1 MLTPVSI
8 AADLQEE
15 DEEEFH
21 KCGRTLPKLLCL
33 SHPYEG
39 CTATVGI
46 ALQSTLLLF
55 NRMQRLDDMQA
66 VSTAI
71 LLLTLGHSM

>member
-15 DEEEFH
+15 EFY

-39 CTATVGI
+39 CTATVGT
-46 ALQSTLLLF
+46 ALQSGLLLLKC
-55 NRMQRLDDMQA
+55 MQRLDYMQA
-66 VSTAI
+66 MNTAK
-71 LLLTLGHSM
+71 LLLMPGHSV